1 MSQILSAFI
10 SGMIFGFG
18 LSLAE
23 MVNPARVIGFL
34 DFAGHWDPTL
44 LTVMI
49 GALVVTIPAFPLI
62 LRRSKPVLTEEFV
75 LPTKT
80 NIDRPLILGAMIFG
94 IGWGIAGF
102 CPGPA
107 LAALVSGQPAVIL
120 FVISMIAGQWF
131 AARIERL

>member
-80 NIDRPLILGAMIFG
+80 NIDQPLILGAMIFG